1 MTSCRDRDISFT
13 TRGLEISF
21 TLTIFN
27 TADGCS
33 RIYDKMQELV
43 KEYYMEPEDIIED
56 ENEDIFLFLIIPGQ
70 LLILKTH
77 IKCIVTNVTL
87 SKIPF
92 ARYGF
97 MWSPGPD

>member
-1 MTSCRDRDISFT
+1 
-13 TRGLEISF
+13 
-21 TLTIFN
+21 
-27 TADGCS
+27 
-33 RIYDKMQELV
+33 
-43 KEYYMEPEDIIED
+43 MEPEDIIED

-97 MWSPGPD
+97 MWSRHQFRSVFGLIYSYHFFYDQLLLNSLI